1 MPAVPCRCE
10 AGLERRTTP
19 TGLVLF
25 FAVVFKF
32 SSSLAKHKPET
43 ILKLKNSV
51 QIQQKSFHI
60 DTARKKKITTKRA
73 FVGPSPASGGWFPM
87 DTIGAWREAP
97 SWGSYR
103 SLFSGHFL
111 PH

>member
-60 DTARKKKITTKRA
+60 DTARKKKITTKLA
-73 FVGPSPASGGWFPM
+73 FVGPSPASGGWFPI
-87 DTIGAWREAP
+87 DTAWREAP
-97 SWGSYR
+97 SGAVT
-103 SLFSGHFL
+103 
-111 PH
+111 

>member
-51 QIQQKSFHI
+51 QIQQTSFHI
-60 DTARKKKITTKRA
+60 DTARKKKK
-73 FVGPSPASGGWFPM
+73 
-87 DTIGAWREAP
+87 
-97 SWGSYR
+97 
-103 SLFSGHFL
+103 
-111 PH
+111 